1 MRELQP
7 AGKEPKDAASTND
20 SDKND
25 VKDKNEGKKV
35 YIFKKMRKNRLHRE
49 GEDQH
54 LRNTKNISKN
64 FCKAFIS
71 FLKS

>member
-1 MRELQP
+1 MRELEP
-7 AGKEPKDAASTND
+7 VGKEPKDAASTND

-49 GEDQH
+49 GED
-54 LRNTKNISKN
+54 
-64 FCKAFIS
+64 
-71 FLKS
+71 

>member
-49 GEDQH
+49 GED
-54 LRNTKNISKN
+54 
-64 FCKAFIS
+64 
-71 FLKS
+71 